1 MNTPSR
7 IALVGFMGSGKS
19 TAGRLLASRLGY
31 RFKDADDRVEEM
43 AGEPVAEIF
52 ENRGEEAFRELERRS
67 IDGLLAEEGVV
78 IATGGGAFA
87 QAGCGEAILS
97 RAFTIHLACDFE
109 QAWARVAGRPGR
121 PLAARGESA
130 MRALYADRKDKY
142 SRAHAVIDT
151 TRLSPD
157 EVVAVLLRLL
167 PQT

>member
-1 MNTPSR
+1 
-7 IALVGFMGSGKS
+7 MGSGKS
-19 TAGRLLASRLGY
+19 TVGRLLAVRLGY
-31 RFKDADDRVEEM
+31 RFRDADDRIVEM
-43 AGEPVAEIF
+43 AGETVAEIF
-52 ENRGEEAFRELERRS
+52 ENRGEEAFRKIEGRAIDELLTEQS
-67 IDGLLAEEGVV
+67 VV

-109 QAWARVAGRPGR
+109 QAWARVGGRTGR
-121 PLAARGESA
+121 PLAGRGESA

-157 EVVAVLLRLL
+157 EVVAELLRLL
-167 PQT
+167 PLT